1 MARPRLGHGLDLWMN
16 GELVGHWQVTST
28 GQHRLHYAAS
38 WQASTRCRPISLS
51 LPLLPASQVHQGAV
65 VENYFENL
73 LPDSREIR
81 LRLQQRFAASNS
93 GAMALLAAV
102 GRDCVGALQLLP
114 EGSAPQ
120 NVRVIEAEPLDEAGV
135 ARQCRLAVQ
144 GKPLGQNDGEG
155 FRLSL
160 AGAQEKTALLRHG
173 NRWCVPLGPTPSTHI
188 FKLPLGRVGVEG
200 LDLSLSIEN
209 EWLCGR
215 IAAGYGLPVAASRI
229 ACFEDQ
235 KVLVV
240 ERFDRRLARDG
251 SWWLRLPQEDF
262 CQALG
267 MPSGLK
273 YQSDGGPGIA
283 ELMTLLR
290 GSLAPQEDRMQLFR
304 SLLLF
309 WLLAAIDGHAK
320 NFSLTLGTGG
330 AFRLTPLY
338 DVLSAYP
345 VIGRGANQ
353 LAAKKVTM
361 AMALKGKKPRY
372 AWYWIQPRHWLATA
386 KECGIDV
393 EAATRAMIDMV
404 TATPQVIAAV
414 TGTIP
419 AHFPVSVAEP
429 ILGGLEDAAHRLSKA
444 MELTTKTEESLTG
457 TAET

>member
-16 GELVGHWQVTST
+16 GKLVGHWQVSST

-38 WQASTRCRPISLS
+38 WLASARCRPISLS
-51 LPLLPASQVHQGAV
+51 LPLLPASQAHQGAV

-73 LPDSREIR
+73 LPDSRAIR
-81 LRLQQRFAASNS
+81 LRLQQRFAARNS

-114 EGSAPQ
+114 EGSPPP

-144 GKPLGQNDGEG
+144 GQPLGQSEGEAL
-155 FRLSL
+155 RLSL

-173 NRWCVPLGPTPSTHI
+173 ERWCMPVGPTPSTHI

-200 LDLSLSIEN
+200 LDLSLSVEN

-215 IAAGYGLPVAASRI
+215 IAAGYGLPVAASTI
-229 ACFEDQ
+229 VCFEDQ

-240 ERFDRRLARDG
+240 ERFDRRLHRDG
-251 SWWLRLPQEDF
+251 RWWLRLPQEDA

-267 MPSGLK
+267 LPPGLK
-273 YQSDGGPGIA
+273 YQRDGGPGITD
-283 ELMTLLR
+283 LMSLLR
-290 GSLAPQEDRMQLFR
+290 GSQAPQDDRMRLFR
-304 SLLLF
+304 TLLLF

-320 NFSLTLGTGG
+320 NVSLALGAGG
-330 AFRLTPLY
+330 TFRLTPVY

-345 VIGRGANQ
+345 VMGKGANQ
-353 LAAKKVTM
+353 LPAQKVTM
-361 AMALKGKKPRY
+361 AMALKGRQPRY
-372 AWYWIQPRHWLATA
+372 GWAGIQPRHWLATA
-386 KECGIDV
+386 KACGIEE
-393 EAATRAMIDMV
+393 EAATREMAQMV

-414 TGTIP
+414 SGSIP
-419 AHFPVSVAEP
+419 VGFPPSVAEP
-429 ILGGLEDAAHRLSKA
+429 ILGGLQDAAQRLARA
-444 MELTTKTEESLTG
+444 MEAQQSG
-457 TAET
+457 

>member
-1 MARPRLGHGLDLWMN
+1 MN

-28 GQHRLHYAAS
+28 GGHRLHYAAS
-38 WQASTRCRPISLS
+38 WLSSPRCRPISLS
-51 LPLLPASQVHQGAV
+51 LPLLPEGQAHHGAV

-81 LRLQQRFAASNS
+81 LRLQERFSTSNG

-114 EGSAPQ
+114 EGSPALK
-120 NVRVIEAEPLDEAGV
+120 VRVIEAEPLDEAGV

-144 GKPLGQNDGEG
+144 GKPLGQNDGEA

-160 AGAQEKTALLRHG
+160 AGAQEKTAFLRHG
-173 NRWCVPLGPTPSTHI
+173 DQWCVPLRATPSTHI

-200 LDLSLSIEN
+200 LDRSLSIEN

-215 IAAGYGLPVAASRI
+215 IAAAFGLPVAASRI

-251 SWWLRLPQEDF
+251 SWWLRLPQEDC

-267 MPSGLK
+267 IPPGLK

-283 ELMTLLR
+283 DLMTLLR

-320 NFSLTLGTGG
+320 NFSLMLGAGG

-338 DVLSAYP
+338 DVISAYP

-353 LAAKKVTM
+353 LAPQRVTM
-361 AMALKGKKPRY
+361 ARQ
-372 AWYWIQPRHWLATA
+372 W
-386 KECGIDV
+386 GIDPQ
-393 EAATRAMIDMV
+393 AATQAMVEMV
-404 TATPQVIAAV
+404 TATTDVMAEV
-414 TGTIP
+414 TSTIP
-419 AHFPVSVAEP
+419 AGFPSSVADP
-429 ILGGLEDAAHRLSKA
+429 ILGGLEDAAQRLSKA
-444 MELTTKTEESLTG
+444 LDLGTKTEESLSSTPD
-457 TAET
+457 T